1 MKKVIL
7 LAFAFA
13 LVAVTTVNAQEPQK
27 KEVKKECCSKDSK
40 KDASKDC
47 CDKDGKKVANHEC
60 TSKDG
65 KKHECTSNKDG
76 KKHEC
81 CKDKAKAE
89 VKK

>member
-40 KDASKDC
+40 KDASKAC

-76 KKHEC
+76 NFTTNYFRTI
-81 CKDKAKAE
+81 
-89 VKK
+89 

>member
-27 KEVKKECCSKDSK
+27 KEVKKECCSKDGK
-40 KDASKDC
+40 KDASKAC

-60 TSKDG
+60 SSKDG

-81 CKDKAKAE
+81 CSDKAKAE

>member
-40 KDASKDC
+40 KDASKAC

>member
-27 KEVKKECCSKDSK
+27 KKVKKECCSKDSK
-40 KDASKDC
+40 KDASKAC